1 MITKKQAPKKRVKV
15 QTMLSL
21 EPEQKKQVER
31 LSKATRIPQ
40 QVLLREGVDM
50 LIKRYKRKGDI

>member
-50 LIKRYKRKGDI
+50 LIQRYKRKGVI

>member
-1 MITKKQAPKKRVKV
+1 MATKRLKIGV
-15 QTMLSL
+15 MLYL
-21 EPEQKKQVER
+21 NKPQRAAVER

-50 LIKRYKRKGDI
+50 LLRKYSKTLRKGGSK